1 MSIDLDEI
9 KRALREMRLGH
20 MASIL
25 EAELAWATK
34 ERASYTE
41 LVARLVD
48 KERQRRKERAQERR
62 LKAAGFPQTKRIE
75 DYDFDVPAKID
86 ARLVRELAT
95 LRFLEARESVW
106 IAGPSGTGKSHIAIA
121 LGMRAIE
128 AGHRVRY
135 SSFAAVSRQL
145 HAAIADHSEEDGLK
159 AFDRIDLLILE
170 DLGFANIPQEAL
182 TLLFELFN
190 RRYER
195 RSTIVTSNIGG
206 EAAEKSLG
214 QKAIAAAIL
223 DRILHHAHV
232 VTIDGPSYRTE
243 NRLSRRRAAAAA
255 R

>member
-1 MSIDLDEI
+1 MSVDLDEI
-9 KRALREMRLGH
+9 KRALCDMRLGH

-25 EAELAWATK
+25 DQELAWATK
-34 ERASYTE
+34 ERPSYTE
-41 LVARLVD
+41 LVARLVK
-48 KERQRRKERAQERR
+48 KERQRRQERAQERR
-62 LKAAGFPQTKRIE
+62 LKAAGFPQTKRVE

-95 LRFLEARESVW
+95 LRFVEARESVW
-106 IAGPSGTGKSHIAIA
+106 IAGPSGTGKSHLAIA

-128 AGHRVRY
+128 AGNRVRY
-135 SSFAAVSRQL
+135 SSFAAVSRSL
-145 HAAIADHSEEDGLK
+145 HAAIADHSEEDCLK

-206 EAAEKSLG
+206 EAAENSLG

-243 NRLSRRRAAAAA
+243 NRLSKRRAG
-255 R
+255 